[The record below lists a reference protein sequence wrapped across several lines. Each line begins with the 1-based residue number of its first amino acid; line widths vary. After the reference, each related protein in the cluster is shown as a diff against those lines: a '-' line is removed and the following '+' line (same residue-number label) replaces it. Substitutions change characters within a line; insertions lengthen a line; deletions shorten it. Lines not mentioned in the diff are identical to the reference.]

1 MVLFLFAVSGVNVRA
16 PNGVNNTGSG
26 GICPAGH
33 ECPQGTAMPIPCVA
47 GYYAKD
53 DQMEACE
60 ICPPGKSVE
69 ILEKDGK
76 GDAKESDK
84 RSGM

>member
-1 MVLFLFAVSGVNVRA
+1 MNTINPRFNFDRFDQSNNNSMNLFLFAASGVNVRA

-60 ICPPGKSVE
+60 ICPPG
-69 ILEKDGK
+69 
-76 GDAKESDK
+76 
-84 RSGM
+84 R